1 MCGIVGLMIKNPA
14 MRGEIGALGL
24 PMLSAMSE
32 RGPDS
37 AGFALFTQDA
47 RPEWLKMSL
56 LYDPPATSPAFTWT
70 GLQDAVDRALTIRTE
85 IHVRGRHARLAIPI
99 KETAPE
105 AVVAWLRAHH
115 PHVRI
120 LSTGYSLEIYKDV
133 GAPDEV
139 ARRYGFATFAGSHI
153 VAHTRMAT
161 ESAVSADRAHPFTAG
176 HDFCLVHNGSLSNP
190 HEIRRALAVHGIRFD
205 TDNDTEAACR
215 FLEWR
220 LRDGDSLEQAL
231 QAAFER
237 LDGFFTFLIGTPDR
251 LALVRDPFGC
261 KPAVVAE
268 TEDYVAIASEFRAL
282 AHLPHIEEAHVFEP
296 VPEEMYVWTP

>member
-1 MCGIVGLMIKNPA
+1 MCGIVGLLIKNKA
-14 MRGEIGALGL
+14 MRDQIGVLGL
-24 PMLSAMSE
+24 PMLSGMSE

-37 AGFALFTQDA
+37 AGFALFTED
-47 RPEWLKMSL
+47 RNPDRLKISL
-56 LYDPPATSPAFTWT
+56 LYDPETKSPAFSWAP
-70 GLQDAVDRALTIRTE
+70 LQDSLDKALAIRSALRAC
-85 IHVRGRHARLAIPI
+85 GRHAVLAIPA
-99 KETAPE
+99 EGPE
-105 AVVAWLRAHH
+105 SMAVVAWLRAHH
-115 PHVRI
+115 PDIRI
-120 LSTGYSLEIYKDV
+120 LSLGHSLELYKDV
-133 GAPDEV
+133 GAPYEV
-139 ARRYGFATFAGSHI
+139 ARRYGFAEFCGSHV

-190 HEIRRALAVHGIRFD
+190 NEVRRALAVHGIRFE

-220 LRDGDSLEQAL
+220 LREGATLEEAL

-251 LALVRDPFGC
+251 LALIRDPFGC

-268 TEDYVAIASEFRAL
+268 TDDYVAIASEFRAL
-282 AHLPHIEEAHVFEP
+282 SHLPRIKEAHVFEP
-296 VPEEMYVWTP
+296 VPEEMYVWKP

>member
-1 MCGIVGLMIKNPA
+1 MCGIVGLLIKNPA
-14 MRGEIGALGL
+14 MRGEIGALGR
-24 PMLSAMSE
+24 PMLKAMSE

-37 AGFALFTQDA
+37 AGFAVFTQDA
-47 RPEWLKMSL
+47 RPDWLKMSL
-56 LYDPPATSPAFTWT
+56 LYDPPTTSPAFSWI
-70 GLQDAVDRALTIRTE
+70 GLQDALDSALSLRTG
-85 IHVRGRHARLAIPI
+85 IHVRDRHARLTIPI
-99 KETAPE
+99 AETSPE
-105 AVVAWLRAHH
+105 AVGAWLRAHH

-120 LSTGYSLEIYKDV
+120 LSMGHSLEIYKDV

-153 VAHTRMAT
+153 IAHTRMAT

-190 HEIRRALAVHGIRFD
+190 HEVRRALAAHGIRFE

-220 LRDGDSLEQAL
+220 LREGASLEQAL
-231 QAAFER
+231 QTAFER

-251 LALVRDPFGC
+251 LALIRDPFGC

>member
-1 MCGIVGLMIKNPA
+1 MCGIVGLLIKNPA

-24 PMLSAMSE
+24 PMLKAMSE

-37 AGFALFTQDA
+37 AGFAVFTQDA
-47 RPEWLKMSL
+47 RPDWLKMSL
-56 LYDPPATSPAFTWT
+56 LYDPPTTSPAFSWI
-70 GLQDAVDRALTIRTE
+70 GLQDALDSALSLRTG
-85 IHVRGRHARLAIPI
+85 IHVRDRHARLTIPI
-99 KETAPE
+99 AETSPE
-105 AVVAWLRAHH
+105 AVGAWLRAHH

-120 LSTGYSLEIYKDV
+120 LSMGHSLEIYKDV

-153 VAHTRMAT
+153 IAHTRMAT

-190 HEIRRALAVHGIRFD
+190 HEVRRALAAHGIRFE

-220 LRDGDSLEQAL
+220 LREGASLEQAL
-231 QAAFER
+231 QTAFER

-251 LALVRDPFGC
+251 LALIRDPFGC

>member
-1 MCGIVGLMIKNPA
+1 MCGIVGLLIKNPA

-24 PMLSAMSE
+24 PMLKAMSE

-37 AGFALFTQDA
+37 AGFAVFTQDA
-47 RPEWLKMSL
+47 RPDWLKMSL
-56 LYDPPATSPAFTWT
+56 LYDPPTTSPAFSWI
-70 GLQDAVDRALTIRTE
+70 GLQDALDSALSLRTG
-85 IHVRGRHARLAIPI
+85 IHVRDRHARLTIPI
-99 KETAPE
+99 AETSPE
-105 AVVAWLRAHH
+105 AVGAWLRAHH

-120 LSTGYSLEIYKDV
+120 LSMGHSLEIYKDV

-153 VAHTRMAT
+153 IAHTRMAT

-190 HEIRRALAVHGIRFD
+190 HEVRRALAVHGIRFE

-220 LRDGDSLEQAL
+220 LREGASLEQAL
-231 QAAFER
+231 QTAFER

-251 LALVRDPFGC
+251 LALIRDPFGC

>member
-1 MCGIVGLMIKNPA
+1 MCGIVGLLIKNPA
-14 MRGEIGALGL
+14 MRSQIGALGL
-24 PMLSAMSE
+24 PMLSAMRE

-37 AGFALFTQDA
+37 AGFALFTEDA
-47 RPEWLKMSL
+47 SPDRLKLSL
-56 LYDPPATSPAFTWT
+56 LYDAQTISPPFSWAA
-70 GLQDAVDRALTIRTE
+70 LQDALDTALAVRTQLSACDRHALLTI
-85 IHVRGRHARLAIPI
+85 PI
-99 KETAPE
+99 EEVCAET
-105 AVVAWLRAHH
+105 VTDWLRAHH
-115 PHVRI
+115 PGVRI
-120 LSTGYSLEIYKDV
+120 LSMGHSLQLYKDV

-139 ARRYGFATFAGSHI
+139 ARRYGFAEFAGSHI

-161 ESAVSADRAHPFTAG
+161 ESAVTADRAHPFTAG
-176 HDFCLVHNGSLSNP
+176 RDFCLVHNGSLSNP
-190 HEIRRALAVHGIRFD
+190 HEVRRALAAHGIRFE
-205 TDNDTEAACR
+205 TDNDSEAACR

-220 LRDGDSLEQAL
+220 LREGASLEAAL
-231 QAAFER
+231 QTAFER

-282 AHLPHIEEAHVFEP
+282 SHLPQIKNANVFEP